1 MQILFGGYSQIS
13 AGTPHSVYER
23 VLESVLK
30 PLLTLIYHSSDASFS
45 LALSGAEMEWLDT
58 SHPEVNMLIRDLV
71 KKGRV
76 NMIGG
81 TYWQGILSLLAP
93 KDRNAQIEKA
103 TTEIRRTY
111 GERTN
116 SCFCYGQVFSPY
128 LLNTL
133 SLCDMSR
140 ILIGPCSGSCS
151 LGCEEPFVM
160 HELDKRMVVLPI
172 SSMASALTKK
182 YAQQAISFAVY
193 LKEMEMLVRQEEE
206 KDLICFLNLDQLS
219 EGGIQAEE
227 TVELC
232 RLFFSQHPVAIDA
245 FDGTKR
251 IGYQCDG
258 WYGDDC
264 QHFGVPCFNTL
275 FQRDETMGQLYG
287 RYVVFNEIAK
297 NYKRNR
303 EVKKQ
308 IEKYANRAGTGSP
321 YIMDASAS
329 MLRQETKQYFSRQ
342 ISEAENLLS
351 REMDFQFPEVFDYN
365 RDGID
370 EYRCSSKNLRCLF
383 SPKGG
388 SVVEISYLLT
398 GNNFAMAGLPLRDCG
413 KVNSSFAHGEG
424 IRMPLMTDIVL
435 KEGQDP
441 TTLDLGPESS
451 GDLSRHMY
459 IVDESQGVKGEYGF
473 SIKHGNLLVDKRY
486 RLKQNTLIADISLT
500 HIGKD
505 GPAKGSYGLSCPITV
520 LPDHDEVSITVN
532 EEPVRRYRPS
542 SDAEQVVEHVHSS
555 RAVGMMTATLFS
567 PMAYTLVKERV
578 SIRTRTVLG
587 DEDITLFHLMVPLW
601 NFNLKPGESVTY
613 HLGFRIEKNS

>member
-1 MQILFGGYSQIS
+1 MRILFGGYSQIS

-30 PLLTLIYHSSDASFS
+30 PILTLIYHSSDACFS

-58 SHPEVNMLIRDLV
+58 SHPEVNMLVRDLV

-116 SCFCYGQVFSPY
+116 SCFCYGQVFAPY

-133 SLCDMSR
+133 SLCDMDR

-151 LGCEEPFVM
+151 MGSEEPFVM
-160 HELDKRMVVLPI
+160 YELDKRMVILPI

-182 YAQQAISFAVY
+182 YAQQSISFAVY
-193 LKEMEMLVRQEEE
+193 LKEMETLIRQDEDKE
-206 KDLICFLNLDQLS
+206 LICFLNLDQLS
-219 EGGIQAEE
+219 EGGIQPEE

-232 RLFFSQHPVAIDA
+232 KLFFALHPLSIDA

-251 IGYQCDG
+251 VGYQCDG

-264 QHFGVPCFNTL
+264 QHFGAPCFNTL
-275 FQRDETMGQLYG
+275 FQRDENMGQLYG

-308 IEKYANRAGTGSP
+308 IEKYATKAGTGSP
-321 YIMDASAS
+321 YIMDAAAS
-329 MLRQETKQYFSRQ
+329 MLRQETRQYFSRQ
-342 ISEAENLLS
+342 ICEAENLLS
-351 REMDFQFPEVFDYN
+351 REIDFQFPEVFDYN

-370 EYRCSSKNLRCLF
+370 EYRCSSRNLKCLF
-383 SPKGG
+383 SPRGG
-388 SVVEISYLLT
+388 SVAEISYLLT
-398 GNNFAMAGLPLRDCG
+398 GNNFSMAGLPLRDCG
-413 KVNSSFAHGEG
+413 KVNSLFAHGEG
-424 IRMPLMTDIVL
+424 IRMPLMTDVFL
-435 KEGQDP
+435 KDGQAPDS
-441 TTLDLGPESS
+441 LNLGPDFY
-451 GDLSRHMY
+451 GDLSRRMY
-459 IVDESQGVKGEYGF
+459 IVDESQGAKGEYGF
-473 SIKHGNLLVDKRY
+473 SIKYGNLLVDKRF
-486 RLKQNTLIADISLT
+486 RLKQNTLIAEISLT
-500 HIGKD
+500 HIGKEE
-505 GPAKGSYGLSCPITV
+505 PAKGCYGLSCPITV
-520 LPDHDEVSITVN
+520 LPEQEHVSITVN
-532 EEPVRRYRPS
+532 EEPARRYRAS
-542 SDAEQVVEHVHSS
+542 SDTETVVERVHSS
-555 RAVGMMTATLFS
+555 RVVGAMTATLFC
-567 PMAYTLVKERV
+567 PKAYTLVKERV
-578 SIRTRTVLG
+578 SIRTRTILG
-587 DEDITLFHLMVPLW
+587 EEDITLFHLLVPLW
-601 NFNLKPGESVTY
+601 SFNLEPGESVTY
-613 HLGFRIEKNS
+613 NLGFRIEKNS